1 MIRNLNLGA
10 MDELTRNILFTAACV
25 ILPVLWGV
33 LVNWVF
39 DLWQSRNAEESQDE
53 PIFPDYQI

>member
-1 MIRNLNLGA
+1 

-39 DLWQSRNAEESQDE
+39 DLWQSRNAEKSQDE

>member
-1 MIRNLNLGA
+1 

-39 DLWQSRNAEESQDE
+39 DLWQSRNTEKSQDE